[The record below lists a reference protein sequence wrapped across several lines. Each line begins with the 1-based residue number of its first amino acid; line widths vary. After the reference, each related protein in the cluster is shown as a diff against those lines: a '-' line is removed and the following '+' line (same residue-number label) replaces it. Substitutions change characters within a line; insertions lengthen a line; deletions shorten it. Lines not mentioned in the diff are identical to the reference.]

1 MSEEAYCLD
10 MKLRQIEVFH
20 AVFTAGSV
28 SRAADILGVS
38 QPAVS
43 KTLRHLEDQLHFPLF
58 HRMGR
63 SHGKIIRIAFAP
75 SIAISVGTEAV
86 VSFAKDNPNIRVEF
100 ETLHFDQACE
110 ALSRNEIDLAVQY
123 QPLQRARLKS
133 HELAKVN
140 LTCLVPPGHRFAK
153 RQTVRLSDLKNE
165 KLIALNEDAPLGQVV
180 HAAIERDGE
189 EPNYQ
194 VTANTYYLAKELVAK
209 GLGVAIVDE
218 LAASTRTEI
227 ATHSI
232 AFEVPIE
239 VSISVMMREQ
249 HVTTSPEGSLLSL
262 VSEEV
267 LRKTCP

>member
-58 HRMGR
+58 HRSPTGLVATDQAKELFEYSARVFSELEKMRRQIDRMGR

-140 LTCLVPPGHRFAK
+140 LACLVPPGHRFAK

-194 VTANTYYLAKELVAK
+194 VTANTYYLAKELDA
-209 GLGVAIVDE
+209 VDDQDVDDG
-218 LAASTRTEI
+218 RD
-227 ATHSI
+227 
-232 AFEVPIE
+232 
-239 VSISVMMREQ
+239 RQ
-249 HVTTSPEGSLLSL
+249 
-262 VSEEV
+262 
-267 LRKTCP
+267 